1 MVRRSLSL
9 LAPAHRHFLVP
20 LFLLRLQPCTLFRSS
35 GWSPAVLT
43 VRPWQSTAQLDKT
56 IRLGRAPCQYRR
68 LLFTP
73 GGSRLSFH
81 ASASRC
87 TARALQFTAAPQPSH
102 PSALHRRQRPLLHV
116 PRSSVYRLKSRAFR
130 AYRHCARYCSL
141 ALHHPSEHLR
151 CPHSRVAAG
160 LRYFCHSSLV
170 RSALQP
176 AVLLAVPRRSLHQSS
191 MLDAMP
197 LMHVERERTEGRIS
211 PQPFQAPLPR
221 R

>member
-1 MVRRSLSL
+1 LPVSSPPVYPPAEAVFHFTRRRPAALHAHFNSLLPRSLPIPALCTDARDHCCMYRGPPCIASIPEHSEPIAIV
-9 LAPAHRHFLVP
+9 LAIAPS
-20 LFLLRLQPCTLFRSS
+20 RS
-35 GWSPAVLT
+35 T
-43 VRPWQSTAQLDKT
+43 T
-56 IRLGRAPCQYRR
+56 
-68 LLFTP
+68 
-73 GGSRLSFH
+73 
-81 ASASRC
+81 
-87 TARALQFTAAPQPSH
+87 
-102 PSALHRRQRPLLHV
+102 
-116 PRSSVYRLKSRAFR
+116 
-130 AYRHCARYCSL
+130 
-141 ALHHPSEHLR
+141 PSEHLR